1 MLRSA
6 TWSLNDGQPESA
18 NPQAY
23 QDDLTVAHST
33 VLTAVQTAEASSE
46 HHDLLAALTMAADQ
60 GRQTGSTT
68 RVLIVDNGLSDSG
81 AVDMTRPGM
90 TAADPGEVADFLAAH
105 GGCPASLAGTS
116 MTMYGAGYGVEP
128 QQKLSLRQVDQV
140 GKIWQA
146 VIAACG
152 GRLDLVPTP
161 RTEPGPETRHT
172 VNPVT
177 PEPDAVMAPVGK
189 TLRFIG
195 NSELRF
201 GLDTDELAD
210 PAAAADALRPVA
222 DYLNGD
228 GTRSVTVSGTTSNGP
243 TGWLDHVALA
253 TARARRVERL
263 LVDTLGVD
271 PAQVRCEGLGYT
283 ANPPVVDPAT
293 AALNRTTRI
302 RIDS

>member
-1 MLRSA
+1 MTAQHVSRFCALAVYAIASLTACSPPTELGPAGPPCSPPAASALVLVVAVHQGASSPSVPVAAACEVESAIRSTTPISVVTAEGRPRLVLRSA

-90 TAADPGEVADFLAAH
+90 TAADPPGEVADFLAAH

-152 GRLDLVPTP
+152 ADSTWF
-161 RTEPGPETRHT
+161 RH
-172 VNPVT
+172 
-177 PEPDAVMAPVGK
+177 
-189 TLRFIG
+189 
-195 NSELRF
+195 
-201 GLDTDELAD
+201 
-210 PAAAADALRPVA
+210 
-222 DYLNGD
+222 
-228 GTRSVTVSGTTSNGP
+228 
-243 TGWLDHVALA
+243 
-253 TARARRVERL
+253 RARSR
-263 LVDTLGVD
+263 D
-271 PAQVRCEGLGYT
+271 PRPGT
-283 ANPPVVDPAT
+283 P
-293 AALNRTTRI
+293 
-302 RIDS
+302 

>member
-1 MLRSA
+1 
-6 TWSLNDGQPESA
+6 
-18 NPQAY
+18 
-23 QDDLTVAHST
+23 
-33 VLTAVQTAEASSE
+33 
-46 HHDLLAALTMAADQ
+46 
-60 GRQTGSTT
+60 
-68 RVLIVDNGLSDSG
+68 
-81 AVDMTRPGM
+81 
-90 TAADPGEVADFLAAH
+90 
-105 GGCPASLAGTS
+105 
-116 MTMYGAGYGVEP
+116 
-128 QQKLSLRQVDQV
+128 
-140 GKIWQA
+140 
-146 VIAACG
+146 
-152 GRLDLVPTP
+152 
-161 RTEPGPETRHT
+161 
-172 VNPVT
+172 
-177 PEPDAVMAPVGK
+177 MAPVGK